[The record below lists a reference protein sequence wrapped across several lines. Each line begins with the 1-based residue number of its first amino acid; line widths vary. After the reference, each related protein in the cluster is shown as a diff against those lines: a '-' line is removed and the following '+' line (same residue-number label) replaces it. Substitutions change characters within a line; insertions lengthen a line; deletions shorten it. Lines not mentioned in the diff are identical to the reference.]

1 MSKSPPQDEL
11 LEIAPHL
18 IVQNPNQPRRHFDK
32 EELLDLAQ
40 SIKNLGIIHPP
51 VVRPVSSGLYEIISG
66 ERRVRAAQLAGFKK
80 IPVLIR
86 HTTSPLSARAAL
98 IENIQRVDLNPIEIA
113 KALKKL
119 VEEFKLP
126 QELLALEI
134 GKKRSTVANYLRL
147 LTLPQSIQENVT
159 TGKISMG
166 HAKAI
171 LYLDGA
177 IYQNKLLEKIL
188 KDDLTVRQTEKMA
201 KGMGKKEKKPL
212 SKDIHMEELIQKLQN
227 KLGTKVVFSGRGRR
241 GKITID
247 YYDYDDLDR
256 LLSFFGV

>member
-1 MSKSPPQDEL
+1 M
-11 LEIAPHL
+11 
-18 IVQNPNQPRRHFDK
+18 
-32 EELLDLAQ
+32 
-40 SIKNLGIIHPP
+40 
-51 VVRPVSSGLYEIISG
+51 
-66 ERRVRAAQLAGFKK
+66 
-80 IPVLIR
+80 
-86 HTTSPLSARAAL
+86 

-119 VEEFKLP
+119 VEEFKLS

-147 LTLPQSIQENVT
+147 LTLPQTVQECVT
-159 TGKISMG
+159 MGKISMG

-177 IYQNKLLEKIL
+177 INQNKLLEKIL
-188 KDDLTVRQTEKMA
+188 KEDLTVRQTEKKA
-201 KGMGKKEKKPL
+201 QSLVKKEKKPL
-212 SKDIHMEELIQKLQN
+212 AKDIHIEELIQKLQN
-227 KLGTKVVFSGRGRR
+227 KLGTKVAFSGKGKQ

-256 LLSFFGV
+256 LLSFFGVL